1 MAECVENG
9 EVHQN
14 VFEEFKAMIAEAKMP
29 TNMGEYQNITL
40 NKPANGK

>member
-29 TNMGEYQNITL
+29 TNMGEYHTEQT
-40 NKPANGK
+40 GKWKMK